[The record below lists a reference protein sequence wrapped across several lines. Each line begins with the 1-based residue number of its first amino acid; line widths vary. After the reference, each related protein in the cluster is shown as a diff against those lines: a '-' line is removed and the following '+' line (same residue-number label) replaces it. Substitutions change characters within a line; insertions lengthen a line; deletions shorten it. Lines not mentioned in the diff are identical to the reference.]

1 MYSSFEKLSEEK
13 RNLIIRISMEEF
25 VRNGYYKALTD
36 TITSRAGIS
45 KGILFHYF
53 KNKKGL
59 FLYLTEHTR
68 DMLERKSRLAMEKLR
83 EEDYFER
90 IKKMMMI
97 KYRIALDY
105 PLETEFA
112 TKALLMPPAEV
123 SEEIAALNKKYMAR
137 YKEKSMQDFLY
148 DKKLLEKLP
157 LRMAPEKVIEVSAFI
172 LEQLGA
178 KYFEKYKVQGA
189 NESFQ
194 EFIAEMDFFN
204 NIIKYGVLEQDKPR
218 WSGKH

>member
-1 MYSSFEKLSEEK
+1 MYSSFEKLPEEK
-13 RNLIIRISMEEF
+13 RNLILRISMEEF
-25 VRNGYYKALTD
+25 VQNGYYKASTD
-36 TITSRAGIS
+36 TITNRAGIS

-59 FLYLTEHTR
+59 FLYLTEHIR
-68 DMLERKSRLAMEKLR
+68 DMLEQKTRVEIGAIQED
-83 EEDYFER
+83 DYFER
-90 IKKMMMI
+90 IKNMMII
-97 KYRIALDY
+97 KYRIALGY

-112 TKALLMPPAEV
+112 MKALLMPPAEV
-123 SEEIAALNKKYMAR
+123 SEEITALNTKYMAR
-137 YKEKSMQDFLY
+137 YREKSMQDFLY

-178 KYFEKYKVQGA
+178 KYFEKYKVQGT

-194 EFIAEMDFFN
+194 EFIEELDFLN
-204 NIIKYGVLEQDKPR
+204 NIIKYGVIEKNRPT
-218 WSGKH
+218 

>member
-1 MYSSFEKLSEEK
+1 MYNSFEKLSEEK
-13 RNLIIRISMEEF
+13 RNLILRISMEEF
-25 VRNGYYKALTD
+25 VQNGYYKASTD
-36 TITSRAGIS
+36 TITSHAGIS

-68 DMLERKSRLAMEKLR
+68 DMLEQKTRLEIEKLR
-83 EEDYFER
+83 EDDYFER

-97 KYRIALDY
+97 KYQMAIDY

-112 TKALLMPPAEV
+112 TKALLMPPVEA
-123 SEEIAALNKKYMAR
+123 STEIAALNAKYMAR
-137 YKEKSMQDFLY
+137 YKESSLQDFLY

-178 KYFEKYKVQGA
+178 KYIEKYKGQGT

-194 EFIAEMDFFN
+194 EFIEELDFIN
-204 NIIKYGVLEQDKPR
+204 NIIKYGVIERNKPV
-218 WSGKH
+218 